1 MRRCCCLRTPLLV
14 ELMLHA
20 TCITSTYTCGC
31 WGRFPRTL
39 KSMIA
44 AH

>member
-1 MRRCCCLRTPLLV
+1 MRRRCCLRTPLLV

-31 WGRFPRTL
+31 WGRFPGTL